1 MLVLA
6 KDAFWRVFNELR
18 MPEPL
23 PPQDFFLGKNTMDS
37 LDACFQVSA
46 RVPKKFKVD
55 LDWKGNH
62 EELFSEKGLLW
73 PPDDKQGILGMHER
87 ESEVVHLANHVFPG
101 KTGGQW
107 TFFDANHTAERLFAL
122 SAKPAKSSTDKAAK
136 AGPVW
141 KDPWK
146 TFVPTLTGKSS
157 IICRCLQPDGS
168 VVLRKL
174 HPLECFRMNL
184 WDLCHWRC
192 ECFANLGLEL
202 ELVHELDRPQL
213 RVRPEVQLDADVE
226 LAPAVLRRVLEEP
239 ADEVSIANV
248 ALENAGPSPA
258 EPAVELVSDEF
269 LFKVECSF

>member
-73 PPDDKQGILGMHER
+73 PPDDKQRILGMHER

-101 KTGGQW
+101 ETGGQW

-202 ELVHELDRPQL
+202 ELVHDMAGNMWSGFHFCPLFISAAGAVNWEMADKLKKEKAQKEQESSGGDDDDDD
-213 RVRPEVQLDADVE
+213 DA
-226 LAPAVLRRVLEEP
+226 
-239 ADEVSIANV
+239 SQ
-248 ALENAGPSPA
+248 
-258 EPAVELVSDEF
+258 SD
-269 LFKVECSF
+269 